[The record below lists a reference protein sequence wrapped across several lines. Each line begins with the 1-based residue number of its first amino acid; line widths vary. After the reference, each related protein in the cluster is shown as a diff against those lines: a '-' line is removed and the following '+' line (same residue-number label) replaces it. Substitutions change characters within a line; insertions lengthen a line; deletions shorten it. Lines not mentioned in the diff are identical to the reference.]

1 MSRAAAEIEPVSRM
15 LWSSAALPGP
25 MRTPDSD
32 TMLTLTLAADINF
45 LTPGRLR
52 AVPKKQAHRS
62 AGGVCRKQERVR
74 HVVGLADQD
83 CQSSIDRLVRLA
95 SHRLTAPSGI
105 YASRDGC
112 IKSDNPWAYKG

>member
-1 MSRAAAEIEPVSRM
+1 MPMSRAAAEIEPVSRM

-52 AVPKKQAHRS
+52 AVPESKRT
-62 AGGVCRKQERVR
+62 G
-74 HVVGLADQD
+74 
-83 CQSSIDRLVRLA
+83 
-95 SHRLTAPSGI
+95 APGEYAESKSG
-105 YASRDGC
+105 SGM
-112 IKSDNPWAYKG
+112 